1 MRTLIIQLPTS
12 LPGPGLTCAHAVVQT
27 DTRAA
32 QTAAVSVQWAAPDLL
47 PAADRQTDVVA
58 LLPPQALSWHRVELP
73 AGLHKQPARL
83 QAALA
88 GLLEDRLLDDPAQL
102 HLALQPDWQTAPQ
115 VWVAVCRRDWLAA
128 HLQALE
134 SAGLTVHRIVPEFAP
149 TTPQLHMT
157 ALGDPDTGWL
167 WLQHAQRG
175 VWGLPLRAV
184 PAQGEGLWATGED
197 RSQTDVQAE
206 PAVVARL
213 SEALHQPARLMPP
226 AQHWLAALDS
236 GWDLAQF
243 EFKAN
248 AQTRTLK
255 IGQRAASTLWHSPDW
270 RAARW
275 GLGLLLTSQLL
286 GLNAWAIKTRADWQ
300 AQQQAW
306 TQVLRETFPQTRVVV
321 DAPVQMAREVE
332 RLRQSSGQLGPADL
346 EPLLAALGQALPA
359 GAPMPTQINYQ
370 NGQLRLPE
378 LKLDTSQQQA
388 VQSALT
394 RLGYRLRMDAS
405 AAVITVQENRP

>member
-12 LPGPGLTCAHAVVQT
+12 LPGPGLTYAHAVVQP

-32 QTAAVSVQWAAPDLL
+32 QTTAVSVQWAAPGLL

-58 LLPPQALSWHRVELP
+58 LLPAQTLSWHRVELP
-73 AGLHKQPARL
+73 TGLHKQPARL

-102 HLALQPDWQTAPQ
+102 HLALQADWKTTAQP
-115 VWVAVCRRDWLAA
+115 WVAVCRRDWLAA

-149 TTPQLHMT
+149 HSAQLHMT

-167 WLQHAQRG
+167 WLQQAERG
-175 VWGLPLRAV
+175 VWGLPLRAL
-184 PAQGEGLWATGED
+184 PAHGEGLWATGED

-206 PAVVARL
+206 PAVVARV
-213 SEALHQPARLMPP
+213 SEALQQPARLMPP
-226 AQHWLAALDS
+226 ASHWLAALVS

-243 EFKAN
+243 EFRAN
-248 AQTRTLK
+248 APTRTLK
-255 IGQRAASTLWHSPDW
+255 TWQRTASTLWHSPDW

-275 GLGLLLTSQLL
+275 GLGLLLVSQLV

-306 TQVLRETFPQTRVVV
+306 VQVLRETFPKTQVVV
-321 DAPVQMAREVE
+321 DAPVQMAREVD
-332 RLRQSSGQLGPADL
+332 RLRQSSGQLTPADL

-359 GAPMPTQINYQ
+359 GTPAPAQLHYQ
-370 NGQLRLPE
+370 PGQLRLPDV
-378 LKLDTSQQQA
+378 KLSASQQQA
-388 VQSALT
+388 VQTALT
-394 RLGYRLRMDAS
+394 PWGYRWRMDGNT
-405 AAVITVQENRP
+405 AVITAQETRP

>member
-1 MRTLIIQLPTS
+1 
-12 LPGPGLTCAHAVVQT
+12 
-27 DTRAA
+27 
-32 QTAAVSVQWAAPDLL
+32 
-47 PAADRQTDVVA
+47 VA
-58 LLPPQALSWHRVELP
+58 LLPPLALSWHRVELP
-73 AGLHKQPARL
+73 TGLHKQPARL

-115 VWVAVCRRDWLAA
+115 VWVAACRRDWLAA

-149 TTPQLHMT
+149 TTAQLHMT
-157 ALGDPDTGWL
+157 ALGDADTGWL
-167 WLQHAQRG
+167 WLQHAERG

-184 PAQGEGLWATGED
+184 PAQGDGLWATGED

-206 PAVVARL
+206 PAVVARV
-213 SEALHQPARLMPP
+213 SEALQQPARLMPP

-275 GLGLLLTSQLL
+275 GLGLLLASQLL
-286 GLNAWAIKTRADWQ
+286 GLNAWAFKTRANWQ

-306 TQVLRETFPQTRVVV
+306 AQVLRETFPQTQVVV
-321 DAPVQMAREVE
+321 DAPVQMAREVA
-332 RLRQSSGQLGPADL
+332 RLRQSSGQLSPTDL

-359 GAPMPTQINYQ
+359 GAPTPTQISYQ

-378 LKLDTSQQQA
+378 LKLDTGQQQA
-388 VQSALT
+388 MQTALT
-394 RLGYRLRMDAS
+394 PLGYQWRMDAN
-405 AAVITVQENRP
+405 AAVITVQETRP